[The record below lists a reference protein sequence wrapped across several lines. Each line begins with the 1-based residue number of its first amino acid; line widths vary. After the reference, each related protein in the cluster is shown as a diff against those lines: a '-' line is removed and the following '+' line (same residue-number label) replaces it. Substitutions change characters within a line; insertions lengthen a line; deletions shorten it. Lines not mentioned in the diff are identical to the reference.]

1 MTALRIRI
9 TGREIKTKIG
19 MLSLTSI
26 RCALMGEHVKAIY
39 PGSFDPVTNGHLD
52 IIKRGREIFGEVIVA
67 ILVNRGKKP
76 LFSIAERSDMLG
88 QVTAQWDNVHVDSFN
103 GLLVDYVSRR
113 QAKVILRGIRAVT
126 DYEYEF
132 QMALMNRRLRPQL
145 ETVFLVPSEEYSYLS
160 SSLVREVA
168 TLGGSVQGLVP
179 PLVEERLREK
189 VDRRIKN

>member
-1 MTALRIRI
+1 
-9 TGREIKTKIG
+9 
-19 MLSLTSI
+19 
-26 RCALMGEHVKAIY
+26 MGEHVKAIY